1 MEEEDKEGTM
11 DLKKLLPKDISALI
25 ESKAT

>member
-1 MEEEDKEGTM
+1 VEEEDKEGTIE
-11 DLKKLLPKDISALI
+11 LKNLLPKDISALI